1 MVKYRVKFIYEEGM
15 LMISIMRHFT
25 KRDWIATAGAVVL
38 IAVSVWLELLMPDYM
53 KDITELLILPG
64 SEIPEILW
72 AGGKMLLCAL
82 ASLLVSVLVTVI
94 SGFLAANYSFTV
106 RGKLY
111 DAVESFSM
119 AEINRFSTA
128 SLITRS
134 TNDITQVQTIIV
146 FGLFVIVRAPLMAVL
161 AITKIADKSAEWTIS
176 AGVAVVLVII
186 VLGICFLFAH
196 PLFQRIQTLT
206 DNINRITREN
216 LTGLRVVR
224 AYNAED
230 YQKNKFDKAN
240 VDITRNNMKAHRIMS
255 IMLPSMLLIM
265 NGLSLIVYWIG
276 AYLIDGAPL
285 MDKAE
290 LFLDMTVFSQYALMV
305 IMAFMM
311 LNMIFIMGPRSLV
324 AAKRINEVIDTKSS
338 VTDGFGVDHTDKVGE
353 IEFKNVSFRYPDAAD
368 DVLENISF
376 TAKQG
381 ETVAIIGS
389 TGCGKSTMIN
399 LIPRFYDATEGEV
412 LVDGVNVKEYT
423 LEQLHNKIGYVPQR
437 AVLFSGTV
445 NTNVAMGSN
454 GTDGYT
460 QEDVAHALDI
470 AQARSIVEN
479 YPEGYEH
486 PVAQDGSNLSGGQK
500 QRICIARAVCR
511 KPEILIFDDSFSAL
525 DYKTD
530 STLRK
535 ALKEQTKGTTNIIVA
550 QRIGTIKDADQIIV
564 LDEGKIAAIG
574 KHKELL
580 KTCEIYHEIGLSQL
594 GEEELNNV

>member
-1 MVKYRVKFIYEEGM
+1 MKSV
-15 LMISIMRHFT
+15 MRHFT
-25 KRDWIATAGAVVL
+25 RRDWFAVAGAVLL
-38 IAVSVWLELLMPDYM
+38 IALSVYLELLMPDFM
-53 KDITELLILPG
+53 KDITGLLILPG
-64 SEIPEILW
+64 SAIKDILF

-82 ASLLVSVLVTVI
+82 ASLIVSVLVTIV
-94 SGFLAANYSFTV
+94 SGYLAANYSYNV

-146 FGLFVIVRAPLMAVL
+146 FGLMVIVRAPLMAVL
-161 AITKIADKSAEWTIS
+161 AITKIADKSSEWTIS
-176 AGVAVVLVII
+176 AGIAVVLVII

-196 PLFQRIQTLT
+196 PLFERIQSLT

-216 LTGLRVVR
+216 LTGIRVVR
-224 AYNAED
+224 AYNAEE
-230 YQKNKFDKAN
+230 YQKNKFEQAN
-240 VDITRNNMKAHRIMS
+240 SEITNNNTKAHRIMA
-255 IMLPSMLLIM
+255 MMMPSMMLIM
-265 NGLSLIVYWIG
+265 NGLSLIIYWIG
-276 AYLIDGAPL
+276 AYLIDSAPL
-285 MDKAE
+285 MGKAD
-290 LFLDMTVFSQYALMV
+290 LFLDMTVFSQYAMMV

-338 VTDGFGVDHTDKVGE
+338 VSDGEGVEHTDKSGE
-353 IEFKNVSFRYPDAAD
+353 IEFRNVNFKYPDAAD
-368 DVLENISF
+368 YVLKDISF
-376 TAKQG
+376 TAHKG

-412 LVDGVNVKEYT
+412 LVDGVNVREYT
-423 LEQLHNKIGYVPQR
+423 LEQLHNKLGYIPQR

-454 GTDGYT
+454 GTQGYT
-460 QEDVAHALDI
+460 QEDVARAVSI
-470 AQARSIVEN
+470 AQAKDIVEN
-479 YPEGYEH
+479 YPDDYEH
-486 PVAQDGSNLSGGQK
+486 AVAQGGSNLSGGQK
-500 QRICIARAVCR
+500 QRLCIARAICR
-511 KPEILIFDDSFSAL
+511 NPEILIFDDSFSAL

-530 STLRK
+530 RTLRET
-535 ALKEQTKGTTNIIVA
+535 LKKETAGTTNIIVA
-550 QRIGTIKDADQIIV
+550 QRIGTIKDADKIIV

-580 KTCEIYHEIGLSQL
+580 KTCEIYHEIALSQL
-594 GEEELNNV
+594 GEEELNND

>member
-1 MVKYRVKFIYEEGM
+1 MK
-15 LMISIMRHFT
+15 SIMRHFT
-25 KRDWIATAGAVVL
+25 KRDWFATAGAVVL
-38 IAVSVWLELLMPDYM
+38 IALSVWLELLMPDYM
-53 KDITELLILPG
+53 KDITELLITPNSSIGDL
-64 SEIPEILW
+64 LW

-82 ASLLVSVLVTVI
+82 ASLIVSVLVTII
-94 SGFLAANYSFTV
+94 SGFLAANYSFNV
-106 RGKLY
+106 RAKLY

-161 AITKIADKSAEWTIS
+161 AITKIADKSSEWTIS
-176 AGVAVVLVII
+176 AAIAVGLVILI
-186 VLGICFLFAH
+186 LGFCFIFAH
-196 PLFQRIQTLT
+196 PLFKRIQLLT

-224 AYNAED
+224 AYNAEK
-230 YQKNKFDKAN
+230 YQKDKFEQAN
-240 VDITRNNMKAHRIMS
+240 TDITQNNMKAHRIMS
-255 IMLPSMLLIM
+255 IMMPSMMLIM

-285 MDKAE
+285 QDKGP

-311 LNMIFIMGPRSLV
+311 LNMIFIMGPRSLI

-338 VTDGFGVDHTDKVGE
+338 VADGKGVEHTDLEGE
-353 IEFKNVSFRYPDAAD
+353 IEFKNVSFKYPDAAD
-368 DVLENISF
+368 YVLENISF
-376 TAKQG
+376 VAKKG

-412 LVDGVNVKEYT
+412 LVDGVNVKDYT

-437 AVLFSGTV
+437 AVLFAGTI
-445 NTNVAMGSN
+445 NTNVAMGDN
-454 GTDGYT
+454 GSEGYT
-460 QEDVAHALDI
+460 QEDVARAVEI
-470 AQARSIVEN
+470 AQAKDVIEN

-486 PVAQDGSNLSGGQK
+486 PVAQGGSNLSGGQK
-500 QRICIARAVCR
+500 QRVCIARAICR
-511 KPEILIFDDSFSAL
+511 DPEILIFDDSFSAL

-530 STLRK
+530 RQLRNE
-535 ALKEQTKGTTNIIVA
+535 LKKQTAGTTNIIVA
-550 QRIGTIKDADQIIV
+550 QRIGTIKDADRIIV
-564 LDEGKIAAIG
+564 LDEGKIVGIG

-580 KTCEIYHEIGLSQL
+580 KTCPVYHEIGLSQL

>member
-1 MVKYRVKFIYEEGM
+1 
-15 LMISIMRHFT
+15 MISIMKHFT
-25 KRDWIATAGAVVL
+25 KRDWFATAGAVVL
-38 IAVSVWLELLMPDYM
+38 IALSVYLELLMPAYM
-53 KDITELLILPG
+53 KDITELLIVPG
-64 SEIPEILW
+64 SEISDLLW

-82 ASLLVSVLVTVI
+82 ASLVVSVLVTVI
-94 SGFLAANYSFTV
+94 SGFLAANYSFNV
-106 RGKLY
+106 RAKLY
-111 DAVESFSM
+111 DAVEGFSM

-186 VLGICFLFAH
+186 VLAICFLFAH
-196 PLFQRIQTLT
+196 PLFQRIQVLT

-216 LTGLRVVR
+216 LTGIRVVR

-230 YQKNKFDKAN
+230 YQKNKFEQAN
-240 VDITRNNMKAHRIMS
+240 TDITQNNMKAHRIMS
-255 IMLPSMLLIM
+255 LMMPSMMLIM

-285 MDKAE
+285 MGKAD

-311 LNMIFIMGPRSLV
+311 LNMIFIMGPRSIV

-338 VTDGFGVDHTDKVGE
+338 IVDGKGVDHTDKTGE
-353 IEFKNVSFRYPDAAD
+353 IEFRNVSFKYPDAAD
-368 DVLENISF
+368 YVLKDISF
-376 TAKQG
+376 TAHKG

-423 LEQLHNKIGYVPQR
+423 LEQLHNKLGYIPQR

-454 GTDGYT
+454 GTEGYT
-460 QEDVAHALDI
+460 QEDVARAVEI
-470 AQARSIVEN
+470 AQAKDVVEN

-486 PVAQDGSNLSGGQK
+486 PVAQGGSNLSGGQK
-500 QRICIARAVCR
+500 QRLCIARAVCR
-511 KPEILIFDDSFSAL
+511 DPEVLIFDDSFSAL

-530 STLRK
+530 RILRDTLK
-535 ALKEQTKGTTNIIVA
+535 KETAGTTNIIVA

-564 LDEGKIAAIG
+564 LDEGRIAAIG

-580 KTCEIYHEIGLSQL
+580 KTCKIYHEIGLSQL

>member
-1 MVKYRVKFIYEEGM
+1 MK
-15 LMISIMRHFT
+15 SIMRHFT
-25 KRDWIATAGAVVL
+25 KRDWIAVL
-38 IAVSVWLELLMPDYM
+38 IAVIMIAASVYLELLMPDYM
-53 KDITELLILPG
+53 KQITELLITPG
-64 SEIPEILW
+64 STIADILW
-72 AGGKMLLCAL
+72 AGAKMLSCAL
-82 ASLLVSVLVTVI
+82 ASLIVSVLVTVI
-94 SGFLAANYSFTV
+94 SGYLAADYSYNV

-134 TNDITQVQTIIV
+134 SNDITQVQTLIV
-146 FGLFVIVRAPLMAVL
+146 FGLFVVVRAPLMTVM
-161 AITKIADKSAEWTIS
+161 AITKIANHNTQWTIS
-176 AGVAVVLVII
+176 AGVAVLLVVI
-186 VLGICFLFAH
+186 VLAFCFIFAH
-196 PLFQRIQTLT
+196 PLFKRIQTLT

-224 AYNAED
+224 AYNAES
-230 YQKNKFDKAN
+230 YQKNKFENAN
-240 VDITRNNMKAHRIMS
+240 TDITENNKKALRIMS
-255 IMLPSMLLIM
+255 IMFPSMMLIM

-285 MDKAE
+285 AE
-290 LFLDMTVFSQYALMV
+290 KSGLFLDMTVFSQYALMI
-305 IMAFMM
+305 IMSFMLM
-311 LNMIFIMGPRSLV
+311 NMIFIMGPRSLI
-324 AAKRINEVIDTKSS
+324 AAKRINEVIDTESTVK
-338 VTDGFGVDHTDKVGE
+338 DGKGIEHTDKTGE
-353 IEFKNVSFRYPDAAD
+353 IEFKNVSFKYPGAAD
-368 DVLENISF
+368 YVLQDISF
-376 TAKQG
+376 TAKKG

-412 LVDGVNVKEYT
+412 LVDGENVRDYT

-437 AVLFSGTV
+437 AVLLAGTI
-445 NTNVAMGSN
+445 NTNVAMGDN
-454 GTDGYT
+454 GGEGYT
-460 QEDVAHALDI
+460 QEDVAEAIEI
-470 AQARSIVEN
+470 AQAKSIVES

-486 PVAQDGSNLSGGQK
+486 PVAQGGSNLSGGQK

-530 STLRK
+530 RELRQS
-535 ALKEQTKGTTNIIVA
+535 LKERTAGTTNIIVA

-564 LDEGKIAAIG
+564 LDEGRIAAIG

-580 KTCEIYHEIGLSQL
+580 KTCSVYHEIGLSQL
-594 GEEELNNV
+594 GEEELNHV

>member
-1 MVKYRVKFIYEEGM
+1 MK
-15 LMISIMRHFT
+15 SIMRHFT
-25 KRDWIATAGAVVL
+25 KRDWIAVL
-38 IAVSVWLELLMPDYM
+38 IAVIMIAASVYLELLMPDYM
-53 KDITELLILPG
+53 KQITELLITPG
-64 SEIPEILW
+64 STIADILW
-72 AGGKMLLCAL
+72 AGAKMLSCAL
-82 ASLLVSVLVTVI
+82 ASLIVSVLVTVI
-94 SGFLAANYSFTV
+94 SGYLAADYSYNV

-134 TNDITQVQTIIV
+134 SNDITQVQTLIV
-146 FGLFVIVRAPLMAVL
+146 FGLFVVVRAPLMTVM
-161 AITKIADKSAEWTIS
+161 AITKIANHNTQWTIS
-176 AGVAVVLVII
+176 AGVAVLLVVI
-186 VLGICFLFAH
+186 VLAFCFIFAH
-196 PLFQRIQTLT
+196 PLFKRIQTLT

-224 AYNAED
+224 AYNAES
-230 YQKNKFDKAN
+230 YQKNKFENAN
-240 VDITRNNMKAHRIMS
+240 TDITENNKKALRIMS
-255 IMLPSMLLIM
+255 IMFPSMMLIM

-285 MDKAE
+285 AE
-290 LFLDMTVFSQYALMV
+290 KSGLFLDMTVFSQYALMI
-305 IMAFMM
+305 IMSFMLM
-311 LNMIFIMGPRSLV
+311 NMIFIMGPRSLI
-324 AAKRINEVIDTKSS
+324 AAKRINEVIDTESTVK
-338 VTDGFGVDHTDKVGE
+338 DGKGIEHTDKTGE
-353 IEFKNVSFRYPDAAD
+353 IEFKNVSFKYPGAAD
-368 DVLENISF
+368 YVLQDISF
-376 TAKQG
+376 TAKKG

-412 LVDGVNVKEYT
+412 LVDGENVRDYT

-437 AVLFSGTV
+437 AVLLAGTI
-445 NTNVAMGSN
+445 NTNVAMGDN
-454 GTDGYT
+454 GGEGYT
-460 QEDVAHALDI
+460 QEDVAEAIEI
-470 AQARSIVEN
+470 AQAKSIVES

-486 PVAQDGSNLSGGQK
+486 PVAQGGSNLSGGQK

-530 STLRK
+530 RELSQS
-535 ALKEQTKGTTNIIVA
+535 LKERTAGTTNIIVA

-564 LDEGKIAAIG
+564 LDEGRIAAIG

-580 KTCEIYHEIGLSQL
+580 KTCSVYHEIGLSQL
-594 GEEELNNV
+594 GEEELNHV

>member
-1 MVKYRVKFIYEEGM
+1 
-15 LMISIMRHFT
+15 MISIMRHFT
-25 KRDWIATAGAVVL
+25 KRDWAATVGAVLL
-38 IAVSVWLELLMPDYM
+38 IALSVYLELLMPDFM
-53 KDITELLILPG
+53 KDITELLIIPG
-64 SEIPEILW
+64 SEISDILF

-82 ASLLVSVLVTVI
+82 ASLVVSVLVTVV
-94 SGFLAANYSFTV
+94 SGYLAADYSFNV
-106 RGKLY
+106 RAKLY
-111 DAVESFSM
+111 DAVEGFSM

-146 FGLFVIVRAPLMAVL
+146 FGLMVIVRAPLMAVL

-176 AGVAVVLVII
+176 AGIAVALVVI
-186 VLGICFLFAH
+186 VLGLCFIFAH
-196 PLFQRIQTLT
+196 PLFRRIQTLT

-216 LTGLRVVR
+216 LTGIRVVR

-230 YQKNKFDKAN
+230 YQENKFEKAN
-240 VDITRNNMKAHRIMS
+240 EEITNNNMKAHRIMS
-255 IMLPSMLLIM
+255 LMMPSMMLIM
-265 NGLSLIVYWIG
+265 NGLSLVVYWIG
-276 AYLIDGAPL
+276 AYLIEGAPL
-285 MDKAE
+285 QGKAE
-290 LFLDMTVFSQYALMV
+290 LFLDMTVFSQYAMMV

-311 LNMIFIMGPRSLV
+311 LNMIFIMGPRALV

-338 VTDGFGVDHTDKVGE
+338 IGDGKGVAHTDKTGE
-353 IEFKNVSFRYPDAAD
+353 IEFRNVSFKYPDAAD
-368 DVLENISF
+368 YVLENISF
-376 TAKQG
+376 TAKKG

-412 LVDGVNVKEYT
+412 LVDGVNVKDYT
-423 LEQLHNKIGYVPQR
+423 LEQLHNKLGYIPQR

-454 GTDGYT
+454 GTEGYT
-460 QEDVAHALDI
+460 QEDVSRAVGI
-470 AQARSIVEN
+470 AQAKDIVEN

-486 PVAQDGSNLSGGQK
+486 PVAQGGSNLSGGQK
-500 QRICIARAVCR
+500 QRLCIARAVCR
-511 KPEILIFDDSFSAL
+511 NPEVLIFDDSFSAL

-530 STLRK
+530 RVLRDTLK
-535 ALKEQTKGTTNIIVA
+535 KETAGTTNIIVA
-550 QRIGTIKDADQIIV
+550 QRIGTIKDADKIIV

-594 GEEELNNV
+594 GEEELNYD

>member
-1 MVKYRVKFIYEEGM
+1 MK
-15 LMISIMRHFT
+15 SIMRHFT
-25 KRDWIATAGAVVL
+25 KRDWFATAGAVVL
-38 IAVSVWLELLMPDYM
+38 IALSVWLELLMPDYM
-53 KDITELLILPG
+53 KDITELLITPNSSIGDL
-64 SEIPEILW
+64 LW

-82 ASLLVSVLVTVI
+82 ASLIVSVLVTII
-94 SGFLAANYSFTV
+94 SGFLAANYSFNV
-106 RGKLY
+106 RAKLY
-111 DAVESFSM
+111 DAVEGFSM

-161 AITKIADKSAEWTIS
+161 AITKIADKSSEWTIS
-176 AGVAVVLVII
+176 AAIAVGLVILI
-186 VLGICFLFAH
+186 LGFCFIFAH
-196 PLFQRIQTLT
+196 PLFKRIQLLT

-224 AYNAED
+224 AYNAEQ
-230 YQKNKFDKAN
+230 YQKDKFEQAN
-240 VDITRNNMKAHRIMS
+240 TDITQNNMKAHRIMS
-255 IMLPSMLLIM
+255 IMMPSMMLIM

-285 MDKAE
+285 QDKGP

-311 LNMIFIMGPRSLV
+311 LNMIFIMGPRSLI

-338 VTDGFGVDHTDKVGE
+338 VADGKGVEHTDLEGE
-353 IEFKNVSFRYPDAAD
+353 IEFKNVSFKYPDAAD
-368 DVLENISF
+368 YVLENISF
-376 TAKQG
+376 SAKKG

-412 LVDGVNVKEYT
+412 LVDGVNVKDYT

-437 AVLFSGTV
+437 AVLFAGTI
-445 NTNVAMGSN
+445 NTNVAMGDN
-454 GTDGYT
+454 GSEGYT
-460 QEDVAHALDI
+460 QEDVARAVEI
-470 AQARSIVEN
+470 AQAKDVIEN

-486 PVAQDGSNLSGGQK
+486 PVAQGGSNLSGGQK
-500 QRICIARAVCR
+500 QRVCIARAICR
-511 KPEILIFDDSFSAL
+511 DPEILIFDDSFSAL

-530 STLRK
+530 RQLRNE
-535 ALKEQTKGTTNIIVA
+535 LKKQTAGTTNIIVA
-550 QRIGTIKDADQIIV
+550 QRIGTIKDADRIIV
-564 LDEGKIAAIG
+564 LDEGKIVGIG

-580 KTCEIYHEIGLSQL
+580 KTCPVYHEIGLSQL

>member
-1 MVKYRVKFIYEEGM
+1 MK
-15 LMISIMRHFT
+15 SIMRHFT
-25 KRDWIATAGAVVL
+25 KNDWLAVAGAVVL
-38 IAVSVWLELLMPDYM
+38 IALSVWLELLMPDYM
-53 KDITELLILPG
+53 KDVTGLLITPGSSVGELLFAG
-64 SEIPEILW
+64 S
-72 AGGKMLLCAL
+72 KMLLCAL
-82 ASLLVSVLVTVI
+82 ASLVVSVLVTVI
-94 SGFLAANYSFTV
+94 SGWLAANYSFNV
-106 RGKLY
+106 RAKLY
-111 DAVESFSM
+111 DAVEGFSM

-161 AITKIADKSAEWTIS
+161 AITKIADHSAEWTIS

-186 VLGICFLFAH
+186 VLAICFIFAH
-196 PLFQRIQTLT
+196 PLFQRIQILT

-216 LTGLRVVR
+216 LTGIRVVR
-224 AYNAED
+224 AYNAEG
-230 YQKNKFDKAN
+230 YQKNKFEKAN
-240 VDITRNNMKAHRIMS
+240 RDITGNNMKAHRIMS
-255 IMLPSMLLIM
+255 IMLPSMMLIM
-265 NGLSLIVYWIG
+265 NGLSLVVYWIG

-285 MDKAE
+285 ADKGP

-324 AAKRINEVIDTKSS
+324 ASKRINEVIDTKSS
-338 VTDGFGVDHTDKVGE
+338 VTDGKGVDHTDAQGE
-353 IEFKNVSFRYPDAAD
+353 IEFRSVCFKYPDAAD
-368 DVLENISF
+368 YVLKDISF
-376 TAKQG
+376 TAKKG

-412 LVDGVNVKEYT
+412 LVDGVNVKDYT

-437 AVLFSGTV
+437 AVLFAGTV
-445 NTNVAMGSN
+445 NTNVAMGDN
-454 GTDGYT
+454 GAEGYT
-460 QEDVAHALDI
+460 QEDVARAVEI
-470 AQARSIVEN
+470 AQAKSYVEQ
-479 YPEGYEH
+479 YPEGFEH
-486 PVAQDGSNLSGGQK
+486 PVAQGGSNLSGGQK
-500 QRICIARAVCR
+500 QRLCIARAICR
-511 KPEILIFDDSFSAL
+511 EPEILIFDDSFSAL

-530 STLRK
+530 RELRK
-535 ALKEQTKGTTNIIVA
+535 SLKENTAGTTNIIVA

-580 KTCEIYHEIGLSQL
+580 KTCQIYHEIGLSQL

>member
-1 MVKYRVKFIYEEGM
+1 
-15 LMISIMRHFT
+15 MISIMRHFT
-25 KRDWIATAGAVVL
+25 KRDWFAVAGAVVL
-38 IAVSVWLELLMPDYM
+38 IGLSVWLELLMPDYM
-53 KDITELLILPG
+53 KDVTALLIIPG
-64 SEIPEILW
+64 SEITDILW
-72 AGGKMLLCAL
+72 AGSKMLLCAL
-82 ASLLVSVLVTVI
+82 ASLLVSVLVVI
-94 SGFLAANYSFTV
+94 VTGFLAANYSFNV
-106 RGKLY
+106 RAKLY
-111 DAVESFSM
+111 DAVEGFSM
-119 AEINRFSTA
+119 AEINKFSTA

-146 FGLFVIVRAPLMAVL
+146 FGLMMIVRAPLMAVF
-161 AITKIADKSAEWTIS
+161 AITKIYDKSAAWTIS
-176 AGVAVVLVII
+176 AGVAVVIVMI
-186 VLGICFLFAH
+186 VLAVCFLFAH

-230 YQKNKFDKAN
+230 FQKTKFEKAN
-240 VDITRNNMKAHRIMS
+240 DDIPNNNMKAHRIMA
-255 IMLPSMLLIM
+255 IMMPTMMLVM

-276 AYLIDGAPL
+276 AYLIEDAPL
-285 MDKAE
+285 MGKAE

-324 AAKRINEVIDTKSS
+324 AAKRINEVIDTPSS
-338 VTDGFGVDHTDKVGE
+338 IADGKGVEHTELTGE
-353 IEFKNVSFRYPDAAD
+353 VEFRNVSFKYPDAAD
-368 DVLENISF
+368 YALENISF
-376 TAKQG
+376 TAKKG

-389 TGCGKSTMIN
+389 TGCGKSTLIN

-412 LVDGVNVKEYT
+412 LVDGVNVREYT
-423 LEQLHNKIGYVPQR
+423 LEQLHNKLGYIPQR
-437 AVLFSGTV
+437 AVLLSGTI

-454 GTDGYT
+454 GTEGYT
-460 QEDVAHALDI
+460 QEDVERAVAI
-470 AQARSIVEN
+470 AQAKDVIEN

-486 PVAQDGSNLSGGQK
+486 PVAQGGSNLSGGQK
-500 QRICIARAVCR
+500 QRVCIARAVCR
-511 KPEILIFDDSFSAL
+511 DPEILIFDDSFSAL

-530 STLRK
+530 RALRD
-535 ALKEQTKGTTNIIVA
+535 ALRRETAGTTNIIVA
-550 QRIGTIKDADQIIV
+550 QRIGTIKDADKIIV
-564 LDEGKIAAIG
+564 LNDGKIVGMG

>member
-1 MVKYRVKFIYEEGM
+1 MK
-15 LMISIMRHFT
+15 SIMRHFT
-25 KRDWIATAGAVVL
+25 KRDWFATAGAVVL
-38 IAVSVWLELLMPDYM
+38 IALSVWLELLMPDYM
-53 KDITELLILPG
+53 KDITELLITPNSSIGDL
-64 SEIPEILW
+64 LW

-82 ASLLVSVLVTVI
+82 ASLIVSVLVTII
-94 SGFLAANYSFTV
+94 SGFLAANYSFNV
-106 RGKLY
+106 RAKLY
-111 DAVESFSM
+111 DAVEGFSM

-161 AITKIADKSAEWTIS
+161 AITKIADKSSEWTIS
-176 AGVAVVLVII
+176 AAIAVGLVILI
-186 VLGICFLFAH
+186 LGFCFIFAH
-196 PLFQRIQTLT
+196 PLFKRIQLLT

-224 AYNAED
+224 AYNAEQ
-230 YQKNKFDKAN
+230 YQKDKFEQAN
-240 VDITRNNMKAHRIMS
+240 TDITQNNMKAHRIMS
-255 IMLPSMLLIM
+255 IMMPSMMLIM

-285 MDKAE
+285 QDKGP

-311 LNMIFIMGPRSLV
+311 LNMIFIMGPRSLI

-338 VTDGFGVDHTDKVGE
+338 VADGKGVEHTDLEGE
-353 IEFKNVSFRYPDAAD
+353 IEFKNVSFKYPDAAD
-368 DVLENISF
+368 YVLENISF
-376 TAKQG
+376 VAKKG

-412 LVDGVNVKEYT
+412 LVDGVNVKDYT

-437 AVLFSGTV
+437 AVLFAGTI
-445 NTNVAMGSN
+445 NTNVAMGDN
-454 GTDGYT
+454 GSEGYT
-460 QEDVAHALDI
+460 QEDVARAVEI
-470 AQARSIVEN
+470 AQAKDVIEN

-486 PVAQDGSNLSGGQK
+486 PVAQGGSNLSGGQK
-500 QRICIARAVCR
+500 QRVCIARAICR
-511 KPEILIFDDSFSAL
+511 DPEILIFDDSFSAL

-530 STLRK
+530 RQLRNE
-535 ALKEQTKGTTNIIVA
+535 LKKQTAGTTNIIVA
-550 QRIGTIKDADQIIV
+550 QRIGTIKDADRIIV
-564 LDEGKIAAIG
+564 LDEGRIVGIG

-580 KTCEIYHEIGLSQL
+580 KTCPVYHEIGLSQL

>member
-1 MVKYRVKFIYEEGM
+1 MK
-15 LMISIMRHFT
+15 SIMRHFT
-25 KRDWIATAGAVVL
+25 KRDWFATAGAVVL
-38 IAVSVWLELLMPDYM
+38 IALSVWLELLMPDYM
-53 KDITELLILPG
+53 KDITELLITPNSSIGEL
-64 SEIPEILW
+64 LW

-82 ASLLVSVLVTVI
+82 ASLIVSVLVTII
-94 SGFLAANYSFTV
+94 SGFLAANYSFNV
-106 RGKLY
+106 RAKLY
-111 DAVESFSM
+111 DAVEGFSM

-161 AITKIADKSAEWTIS
+161 AITKIADKSSEWTIS
-176 AGVAVVLVII
+176 AAIAVGLVMLI
-186 VLGICFLFAH
+186 LGFCFIFAH
-196 PLFQRIQTLT
+196 PLFKRIQLLT

-224 AYNAED
+224 AYNAEQ
-230 YQKNKFDKAN
+230 YQKDKFEQAN
-240 VDITRNNMKAHRIMS
+240 TDITQNNMKAHRIMS
-255 IMLPSMLLIM
+255 IMMPSMMLIM

-285 MDKAE
+285 ADKGP

-311 LNMIFIMGPRSLV
+311 LNMIFIMGPRSLI

-338 VTDGFGVDHTDKVGE
+338 VADGKGVEHTDLEGE
-353 IEFKNVSFRYPDAAD
+353 IEFKNVSFKYPDAAD
-368 DVLENISF
+368 YVLENISF
-376 TAKQG
+376 SAKKG

-412 LVDGVNVKEYT
+412 LVDGVNVKDYT

-437 AVLFSGTV
+437 AVLFAGTI
-445 NTNVAMGSN
+445 NTNVAMGDN
-454 GTDGYT
+454 GSEGYT
-460 QEDVAHALDI
+460 QEDVARAVEI
-470 AQARSIVEN
+470 AQAKDVIEN

-486 PVAQDGSNLSGGQK
+486 PVAQGGSNLSGGQK
-500 QRICIARAVCR
+500 QRVCIARAICR
-511 KPEILIFDDSFSAL
+511 DPEILIFDDSFSAL

-530 STLRK
+530 RQLRNE
-535 ALKEQTKGTTNIIVA
+535 LKKQTAGTTNIIVA
-550 QRIGTIKDADQIIV
+550 QRIGTIKDADRIIV
-564 LDEGKIAAIG
+564 LDEGRIVGIG

-580 KTCEIYHEIGLSQL
+580 KTCPVYHEIGLSQL
-594 GEEELNNV
+594 GEEELKNV

>member
-1 MVKYRVKFIYEEGM
+1 
-15 LMISIMRHFT
+15 MIAIMRHFT
-25 KRDWIATAGAVVL
+25 KRDWFATAGAVLL
-38 IAVSVWLELLMPDYM
+38 IALSVYLELLMPDYM
-53 KDITELLILPG
+53 KEITELLVIPG

-72 AGGKMLLCAL
+72 AGAKMLLCAL
-82 ASLLVSVLVTVI
+82 ASLIVSVLVTVI
-94 SGFLAANYSFTV
+94 SGFLAADYSYNV
-106 RGKLY
+106 RAKLY

-146 FGLFVIVRAPLMAVL
+146 FGLFVIVRAPLM
-161 AITKIADKSAEWTIS
+161 
-176 AGVAVVLVII
+176 G
-186 VLGICFLFAH
+186 
-196 PLFQRIQTLT
+196 
-206 DNINRITREN
+206 
-216 LTGLRVVR
+216 
-224 AYNAED
+224 
-230 YQKNKFDKAN
+230 
-240 VDITRNNMKAHRIMS
+240 
-255 IMLPSMLLIM
+255 
-265 NGLSLIVYWIG
+265 
-276 AYLIDGAPL
+276 
-285 MDKAE
+285 KAE

-324 AAKRINEVIDTKSS
+324 AAHRINEVIDTKSS
-338 VTDGFGVDHTDKVGE
+338 ISDGKGVEHTDKEGE
-353 IEFKNVSFRYPDAAD
+353 IEFRNVSFKYPDAAD
-368 DVLENISF
+368 YVLKDISF
-376 TAKQG
+376 TAHKG

-389 TGCGKSTMIN
+389 TGCGKSTLIN

-412 LVDGVNVKEYT
+412 LVDGVNVKDYT
-423 LEQLHNKIGYVPQR
+423 LEQLHNKLGYIPQR

-454 GTDGYT
+454 GTEGYT
-460 QEDVAHALDI
+460 QEDVTRAVEI
-470 AQARSIVEN
+470 AQAKDVVEN

-486 PVAQDGSNLSGGQK
+486 PVAQGGSNLSGGQK
-500 QRICIARAVCR
+500 QRLCIARAVCR
-511 KPEILIFDDSFSAL
+511 NPEVLIFDDSFSAL

-530 STLRK
+530 RILRETLK
-535 ALKEQTKGTTNIIVA
+535 KETAGTTNIIVA

-594 GEEELNNV
+594 GEEELNYD

>member
-1 MVKYRVKFIYEEGM
+1 
-15 LMISIMRHFT
+15 MISIMRHFT
-25 KRDWIATAGAVVL
+25 KRDWFAVAGAVVL
-38 IAVSVWLELLMPDYM
+38 IGLSVWLELLMPDYM
-53 KDITELLILPG
+53 KDVTALLIIPG
-64 SEIPEILW
+64 SEITDILW
-72 AGGKMLLCAL
+72 AGSKMLLCAL
-82 ASLLVSVLVTVI
+82 ASLLVSVLVVI
-94 SGFLAANYSFTV
+94 VTGFLAANYSFNV
-106 RGKLY
+106 RAKLY
-111 DAVESFSM
+111 DAVEGFSM
-119 AEINRFSTA
+119 AEINKFSTA

-146 FGLFVIVRAPLMAVL
+146 FGLMMIVRAPLMAVF
-161 AITKIADKSAEWTIS
+161 AITKIYDKSAAWTIS
-176 AGVAVVLVII
+176 AGVAVVIVMI
-186 VLGICFLFAH
+186 VLAVCFLFAH

-230 YQKNKFDKAN
+230 FQKTKFEKAN
-240 VDITRNNMKAHRIMS
+240 DDITNNNMKAHRIMA
-255 IMLPSMLLIM
+255 IMMPTMMLVM

-276 AYLIDGAPL
+276 AYLIDDAPL
-285 MDKAE
+285 LGKAE

-324 AAKRINEVIDTKSS
+324 AAKRINEVIDTPSS
-338 VTDGFGVDHTDKVGE
+338 IADGKGVEHTELTGE
-353 IEFKNVSFRYPDAAD
+353 VEFRNVSFKYPDAAD
-368 DVLENISF
+368 YALENISF
-376 TAKQG
+376 TAKKG

-389 TGCGKSTMIN
+389 TGCGKSTLIN

-412 LVDGVNVKEYT
+412 LVDGVNVREYT
-423 LEQLHNKIGYVPQR
+423 LEQLHNKLGYIPQR
-437 AVLFSGTV
+437 AVLLSGTI

-454 GTDGYT
+454 GTEGYT
-460 QEDVAHALDI
+460 QEDVERAVAI
-470 AQARSIVEN
+470 AQAKDVIEN

-486 PVAQDGSNLSGGQK
+486 PVAQGGSNLSGGQK
-500 QRICIARAVCR
+500 QRVCIARAVCR
-511 KPEILIFDDSFSAL
+511 DPEILIFDDSFSAL

-530 STLRK
+530 RALRE
-535 ALKEQTKGTTNIIVA
+535 ALRRETAGTTNIIVA
-550 QRIGTIKDADQIIV
+550 QRIGTIKDADKIIV
-564 LDEGKIAAIG
+564 LNDGKIVGMG